1 MSSRLIRPHRFW
13 RILACHRVMQ
23 QSVMSA
29 ASVRAVPDIQTRKS
43 MVTWPAHTA
52 CPALRIR
59 VSALRRDQV
68 ELLLCLI
75 QAEADAL
82 LVE

>member
-1 MSSRLIRPHRFW
+1 VSSRLIRPHRFW

-29 ASVRAVPDIQTRKS
+29 ASVRAVPDIQTLKS
-43 MVTWPAHTA
+43 MVAWPAHTA
-52 CPALRIR
+52 SPALRIG